1 MTTIKFTAEHCPTC
15 RKLSA
20 ALDSIGYKATTEIE
34 INESNINVARQYNIS
49 SFPTILVLDDNNEEV
64 KRIVGLH
71 PLSRYKEILDKI

>member
-15 RKLSA
+15 RKLST
-20 ALDSIGYKATTEIE
+20 ALDSIGYKATKEIE

-49 SFPTILVLDDNNEEV
+49 SFPTVLVLDDNNEEV

-71 PLSRYKEILDKI
+71 PLSQYKEVLDKI